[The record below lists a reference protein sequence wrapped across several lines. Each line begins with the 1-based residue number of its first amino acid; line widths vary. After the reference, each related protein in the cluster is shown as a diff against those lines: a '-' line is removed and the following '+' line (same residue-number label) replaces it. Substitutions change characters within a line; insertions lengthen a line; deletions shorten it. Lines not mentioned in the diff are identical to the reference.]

1 MSELGQF
8 AMFLAWGAA
17 FVALLVGPIGKA
29 VARRIAGGKNVP
41 GVTTGEM
48 NAERVGE
55 LEHRLADMELAQ
67 ARIAELEERLD
78 FAERMLAHPSGE
90 PEKVIPSRSANG

>member
-1 MSELGQF
+1 MSDAGEL
-8 AMFLAWGAA
+8 ALFLAWGAA

-29 VARRIAGGKNVP
+29 VARRIAGGKNPP

-48 NAERVGE
+48 DAARVAE
-55 LEHRLADMELAQ
+55 LEHRMGELEMVQ

-78 FAERMLAHPSGE
+78 FAERMLAKPGE
-90 PEKVIPSRSANG
+90 PERALPSRTPHG